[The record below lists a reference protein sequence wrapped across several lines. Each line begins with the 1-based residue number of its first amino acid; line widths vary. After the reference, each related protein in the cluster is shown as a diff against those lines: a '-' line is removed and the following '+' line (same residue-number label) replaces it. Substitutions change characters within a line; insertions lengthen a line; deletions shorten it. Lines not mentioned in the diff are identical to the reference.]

1 MKLVHQINLAFGAAL
16 VLVLGI
22 TALLIHYVLLDHF
35 IGSQKADMRSM
46 GTAITAQLVSAQ
58 PGESIPIP
66 GLPVDKTTAGQG
78 DAIEVHGSGIS
89 TPMPVFTPTL
99 TETKSAPMAAGVEA
113 IVTDAQGNVLSEWPS
128 SLESVHAT
136 LPATTVAKA
145 GSLSMQSLWDG
156 TDGRYL
162 VEVNQIPQGTLTL
175 LSPISKIKEI
185 EFALLKQLLLI
196 VGLSFVLMLM
206 LSYFVTKK
214 LIKPLMKL
222 REELTKIKS
231 RQFAQVSLVRAGG
244 EIGSVA
250 KTVYEMAGELNRFNR
265 VQKHFF
271 QNASHELKSPLMS
284 IAGYAEGIRDGIFE
298 GESVRKGLDI
308 IVRESGRLKKIVTEM
323 TLLAKLD
330 SEEDIYKPAPV
341 PLKELLTETA
351 ERVNPMLV
359 KHEKSLHL
367 ACDAG
372 LIVYAD
378 RDKLLQALLNVVAN
392 AIRHA
397 GAQIRIEATLAKGQV
412 VMTITDD
419 GEGIT
424 EELLPN
430 LFHRFVKGKGG
441 ETGLGLAIS
450 RAIVERSGGK
460 LSAANG
466 REGGAEFRFAFPQ
479 P

>member
-16 VLVLGI
+16 LLVLGI
-22 TALLIHYVLLDHF
+22 AALLIHYVLLDHF
-35 IGSQKADMRSM
+35 IGSQKADMRTM
-46 GTAITAQLVSAQ
+46 GTAITAQLANAQ
-58 PGESIPIP
+58 PGGPIV
-66 GLPVDKTTAGQG
+66 GLPGYHITEQSKAIDIQDSGLTA
-78 DAIEVHGSGIS
+78 
-89 TPMPVFTPTL
+89 PMPVFTPTL
-99 TETKSAPMAAGVEA
+99 AETKPAPLAIGVEA
-113 IVTDAQGNVLSEWPS
+113 IVTDAQGNVLNEWPA
-128 SLESVHAT
+128 SLEAVSAT
-136 LPATTVAKA
+136 LPAVPVTASARADSV
-145 GSLSMQSLWDG
+145 SIQHLWDG
-156 TDGRYL
+156 TDERYL
-162 VEVNQIPQGTLTL
+162 VEVSQIPQGTLTL
-175 LSPISKIKEI
+175 LSPVSKIKEI
-185 EFALLKQLLLI
+185 ELALLKQLMLI
-196 VGLSFVLMLM
+196 VGLSGVLMLL

-265 VQKHFF
+265 VQKQFF

-330 SEEDIYKPAPV
+330 SEEDIYKPAAV
-341 PLKELLTETA
+341 SLKELLTETA

-359 KHEKSLHL
+359 KHDKSLHL

-372 LIVYAD
+372 LMVYAD

-397 GAQIRIEATLAKGQV
+397 GGQIRIEAMLAKGQV
-412 VMTITDD
+412 IMTIADD

-450 RAIVERSGGK
+450 RAIVERSGGN
-460 LSAANG
+460 LSAANR

-479 P
+479 F